1 MPLPTPESQ
10 IPSPEQVAVQV
21 PDVVEWNPD
30 TQTHSIVSPTLIV
43 DVLLPLC
50 ESTNDMPPP
59 GPTWTVRTAAPGGV
73 GVGVGLPGA
82 DVGVI
87 VGAPGPDVGVSVGA
101 PGPDVGVADIGEVV
115 GLDAGVDAS
124 VLDLD
129 EIADM
134 RPRADRRPGPEP
146 RERPDDRARLDP
158 RAFEMREAPDG
169 DRSFQ

>member
-1 MPLPTPESQ
+1 M
-10 IPSPEQVAVQV
+10 QV

-101 PGPDVGVADIGEVV
+101 PGPDVGVAV
-115 GLDAGVDAS
+115 A
-124 VLDLD
+124 
-129 EIADM
+129 
-134 RPRADRRPGPEP
+134 PGPAMVLLSSLH
-146 RERPDDRARLDP
+146 DHAASTATATAAVTKRL
-158 RAFEMREAPDG
+158 RIMEHLRG
-169 DRSFQ
+169 